1 LVDLARER
9 KVAVRFVLIGYLDF
23 QHQPWQSDDARFTVH
38 GHYAPSDLPE
48 LFEHYRVAMVLYP
61 SAGPETFSYTLTEA
75 WLAARPALVPPIG
88 ALAERVQASGGG
100 WVLGAD
106 EWRNDSAMLD
116 RLQAILAD
124 RDAIAKASTRALS
137 TAHATQAQM
146 ARATFDLYEAAV
158 AASDRAAID
167 NMKPLEPARL
177 RYALGYAAWLP
188 PPPDRVRPLSARPR
202 LIDRLARVAANRRY
216 TMAGRLLFRLA
227 PGAVVAALRAR
238 LK

>member
-1 LVDLARER
+1 V
-9 KVAVRFVLIGYLDF
+9 I
-23 QHQPWQSDDARFTVH
+23 
-38 GHYAPSDLPE
+38 APDP
-48 LFEHYRVAMVLYP
+48 
-61 SAGPETFSYTLTEA
+61 
-75 WLAARPALVPPIG
+75 
-88 ALAERVQASGGG
+88 
-100 WVLGAD
+100 
-106 EWRNDSAMLD
+106 
-116 RLQAILAD
+116 
-124 RDAIAKASTRALS
+124 DAIAKASTRALS
-137 TAHATQAQM
+137 TAHATQARM

-158 AASDRAAID
+158 AASDHAAID

-188 PPPDRVRPLSARPR
+188 PPPDRVRPLPARPR